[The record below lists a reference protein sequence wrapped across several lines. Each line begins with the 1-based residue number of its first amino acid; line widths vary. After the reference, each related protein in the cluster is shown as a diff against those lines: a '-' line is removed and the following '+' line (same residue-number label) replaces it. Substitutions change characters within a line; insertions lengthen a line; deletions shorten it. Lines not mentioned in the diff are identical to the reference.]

1 MLRASRVWYDDFIV
15 LIHARRAEGKSS
27 RVLCVATPGAARM
40 RACGRVLRRMQAS
53 EVGVPRV
60 IVEGSERASGLHTRW
75 PHCCVCREGGAHI
88 LDRRFPSRRRRRGDP
103 PAGMLPG

>member
-1 MLRASRVWYDDFIV
+1 M
-15 LIHARRAEGKSS
+15 
-27 RVLCVATPGAARM
+27 LCVATPGAARM
-40 RACGRVLRRMQAS
+40 RACGRVLTSHAGI
-53 EVGVPRV
+53 GVPRV

-88 LDRRFPSRRRRRGDP
+88 LDRRFPSRRRRAEDP